1 MRVRPWLLTWAL
13 SSAALAGTAT
23 AHPPKRDA
31 EVVKAY
37 RYRVFTAESAMEFT
51 HGGGRWIEEL
61 WFPDRKFVA
70 NVETTWND
78 GKEEPVVR
86 AFFSERM
93 RNWSQTSG
101 LETVREQPA
110 EEVTVPRDLADR
122 LFALADAARRAE
134 SERVALGP
142 LVVAAKVLR
151 AIPDDRE
158 GWPSRSAT
166 PESPTAAE
174 ASAEARAWLDGWAE
188 PVGMALDP
196 VSRFPSR
203 VRRKRDGAEMVLIPR
218 GPFEFGGEA
227 RIDEAKGEYLKGPS
241 RSAELTKSYYMD
253 VDEVTVAQWRGF
265 AEATKAAIPDLGGEA
280 EATEPIRDVTHVE
293 ATEYARW
300 VRCALP
306 SEAQWERA
314 ARAND
319 RFANF
324 PNDRYHDPAGK
335 RNGAGSADGF
345 AGVAPVGSFP
355 PNGWGLRDLSGNVAE
370 WCADGFGP
378 FPGDGGVR
386 IVGED
391 ALVDP
396 VGPADSPQRVV
407 KGGSYLVSGNELSIG
422 HREAMTPDAR
432 RADVGFRTVRVLP

>member
-1 MRVRPWLLTWAL
+1 
-13 SSAALAGTAT
+13 
-23 AHPPKRDA
+23 
-31 EVVKAY
+31 VKAF
-37 RYRVFTAESAMEFT
+37 RYRVFTAESAMAFT

-61 WFPDRKFVA
+61 WFPERKLAA

-78 GKEEPVVR
+78 GKEDPVVR
-86 AFFSERM
+86 AFFCERM

-101 LETVREQPA
+101 LETEREQPA

-122 LFALADAARRAE
+122 LFALADAARKAE
-134 SERVALGP
+134 LERVALGP
-142 LVVAAKVLR
+142 VVVAAKVLR

-158 GWPSRSAT
+158 FRGRAGSAT
-166 PESPTAAE
+166 PDSSASVGASPE
-174 ASAEARAWLDGWAE
+174 AGVWLDGWAE
-188 PVGMALDP
+188 SVGKDVDP
-196 VSRFPSR
+196 VTRFPTR

-218 GPFEFGGEA
+218 GPFEFGSEA
-227 RIDEAKGEYLKGPS
+227 RIDEAKGEYLRGPT
-241 RSAELTKSYYMD
+241 RSAELTKPYYMD

-265 AEATKAAIPDLGGEA
+265 VEATKAAMPDLGGEA
-280 EATEPIRDVTHVE
+280 EPTEPIRNVTHSE
-293 ATEYARW
+293 ATAYAGW
-300 VRCALP
+300 VRCGLP
-306 SEAQWERA
+306 SEAEWERA

-324 PNDRYHDPAGK
+324 ANDRYHDPVGK
-335 RNGAGSADGF
+335 RNGAGVADGF
-345 AGVAPVGSFP
+345 PGFAPVGSFP

-378 FPGDGGVR
+378 FPGDGGVG
-386 IVGED
+386 IVGEN

-407 KGGSYLVSGNELSIG
+407 KGGSHLMAGNDLSIG
-422 HREAMTPDAR
+422 HREALKPDAR